1 MANPAK
7 AHYLEVHD
15 ECCKLYDQK
24 EWKDCIALCHHNLW
38 DDSRSR
44 LLVIKTLV
52 LLTGAVDDWWR
63 AEVRETDLVA

>member
-7 AHYLEVHD
+7 THYLDVYNESR
-15 ECCKLYDQK
+15 KLHDQK
-24 EWKDCIALCHHNLW
+24 KWKNCIALCHHNLS
-38 DDSRSR
+38 DDSMPR

>member
-1 MANPAK
+1 MANPAET
-7 AHYLEVHD
+7 HCIEVYR
-15 ECCKLYDQK
+15 ECCKLHDQK
-24 EWKDCIALCHHNLW
+24 KWKNCIALCHHNLS
-38 DDSRSR
+38 DDSMPR